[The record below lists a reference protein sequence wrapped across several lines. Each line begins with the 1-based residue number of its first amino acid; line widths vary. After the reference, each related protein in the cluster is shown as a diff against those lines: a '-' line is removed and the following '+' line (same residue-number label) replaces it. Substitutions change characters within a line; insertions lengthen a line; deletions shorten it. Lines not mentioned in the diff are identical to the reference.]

1 MNHINLCIVN
11 DAKLAFSI
19 FPNLLLGNFKFLENG
34 TLEDSS
40 LEVFFKQNIEIF
52 EFSNFRAWP
61 MILDRYFQTVTL
73 NSNIDMRTP

>member
-52 EFSNFRAWP
+52 EFSSLANDPRSLFP
-61 MILDRYFQTVTL
+61 D
-73 NSNIDMRTP
+73 SDS